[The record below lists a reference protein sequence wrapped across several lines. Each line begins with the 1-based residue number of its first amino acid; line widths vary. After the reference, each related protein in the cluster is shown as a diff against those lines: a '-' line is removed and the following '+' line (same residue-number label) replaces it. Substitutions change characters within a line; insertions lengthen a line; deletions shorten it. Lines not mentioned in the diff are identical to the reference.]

1 MQDGAKTRIL
11 IVGELVFKI
20 HTHFKGFASYET
32 GYITMSLDP
41 FIERFAGTD
50 LAIDFM
56 PNHEVSLKF
65 PFTVEELSRW
75 DVIVISDAPADS
87 FLLAP
92 DTLAGKPLPN
102 RLRVLGEWV
111 NCGGGFAMIGGW
123 MSFGGFHGKGHWAFS
138 PITDLIPA
146 TILPYDDRVEVPEG
160 ARPNMLL
167 DHAILQGLP
176 GSWPEF
182 LGYNRLTDPSGDVL
196 LAFAN
201 GDPLLVTDVRGRG
214 RVAAFSSD
222 ILPHW
227 GSPKFL
233 DWGGYVPFWTQL
245 FLWLARGRD

>member
-1 MQDGAKTRIL
+1 
-11 IVGELVFKI
+11 
-20 HTHFKGFASYET
+20 
-32 GYITMSLDP
+32 
-41 FIERFAGTD
+41 
-50 LAIDFM
+50 M
-56 PNHEVSLKF
+56 PNHEVSLNF
-65 PFTVEELSRW
+65 PSPWRSSPL

-111 NCGGGFAMIGGW
+111 KRGGGFAMIGGW
-123 MSFGGFHGKGHWAFS
+123 MSVPAVFTGRVSRAFLAHLS
-138 PITDLIPA
+138 GLYSSDA
-146 TILPYDDRVEVPEG
+146 LPPYVTNRAEAPEG

-167 DHAILQGLP
+167 DDAILQGLP

-196 LAFAN
+196 LAFAA
-201 GDPLLVTDVRGRG
+201 GRRTSPATTPRSG
-214 RVAAFSSD
+214 KSGSPFHLN

-233 DWGGYVPFWTQL
+233 DWGGYVPFSDLSCSSGWPK
-245 FLWLARGRD
+245 GRD

>member
-11 IVGELVFKI
+11 IVGESVFKI

-111 NCGGGFAMIGGW
+111 KRGGGFAMIGGW

-138 PITDLIPA
+138 PITDLSQRPSCHTTIGWRCPRAHARTCSWTTRSFKGCPA
-146 TILPYDDRVEVPEG
+146 VGPSSWATTASLTPAEMSCSPSQMATHCWSRTSAVGEEWLPF
-160 ARPNMLL
+160 
-167 DHAILQGLP
+167 H
-176 GSWPEF
+176 
-182 LGYNRLTDPSGDVL
+182 LTFYP
-196 LAFAN
+196 
-201 GDPLLVTDVRGRG
+201 
-214 RVAAFSSD
+214 
-222 ILPHW
+222 I
-227 GSPKFL
+227 L